1 MSHVPESDSLQKQK
15 AWGQRLALGSSQHW
29 PLLGSIRM
37 FTVAW
42 FQLMGRVTALFLDK
56 WSSLISLLG
65 SCYPGCFI
73 WEENGYIMMGEKQRR
88 GWGSADL
95 ALFSILNRIA
105 M

>member
-1 MSHVPESDSLQKQK
+1 ML
-15 AWGQRLALGSSQHW
+15 GLADMQVYYTNKYLTSSC
-29 PLLGSIRM
+29 
-37 FTVAW
+37 
-42 FQLMGRVTALFLDK
+42 
-56 WSSLISLLG
+56 SLLG
-65 SCYPGCFI
+65 SFYPGCFI